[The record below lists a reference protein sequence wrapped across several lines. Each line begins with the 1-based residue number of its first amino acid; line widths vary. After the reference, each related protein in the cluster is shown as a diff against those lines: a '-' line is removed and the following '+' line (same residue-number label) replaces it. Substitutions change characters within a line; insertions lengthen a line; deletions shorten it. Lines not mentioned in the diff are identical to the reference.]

1 MKPYSEPSLA
11 PENGSEFIPE
21 QVVWEGMPSLRLT
34 LPPLLVVLIAYI
46 LAALLQLV
54 FQADR
59 TTHLVTFTLAFLIGF
74 AIFVR
79 QALSLRSCYYRLT
92 TDSVFVRRG
101 LFDRVT
107 EHVSL
112 DHFRD
117 VFVEESSWAKMLG
130 CGDVEIISGN
140 VASEQVCFAGV
151 LHPMEKK
158 ELVLKA
164 VADRK
169 SRQNPEVG
177 SSIND
182 AS

>member
-1 MKPYSEPSLA
+1 MVPGFAGELV
-11 PENGSEFIPE
+11 PE
-21 QVVWEGMPSLRLT
+21 QIIWEGMPSLRLT
-34 LPPLLVVLIAYI
+34 FPPLLVVGTAYV

-59 TTHLVTFTLAFLIGF
+59 MTHLVTFSLAFLIGF
-74 AIFVR
+74 AVFVR
-79 QALSLRSCYYRLT
+79 QALLLRACYYRLT
-92 TDSVFVRRG
+92 TDSIYVRRG

-117 VFVEESSWAKMLG
+117 VFVEENSLAKILG

-140 VASEQVCFAGV
+140 VASEQVCFEGV
-151 LHPMEKK
+151 HHPVEIK

-169 SRQNPEVG
+169 VKQNP
-177 SSIND
+177 N
-182 AS
+182 

>member
-1 MKPYSEPSLA
+1 MESHSESPLPS
-11 PENGSEFIPE
+11 ENASEFLPE
-21 QVVWEGMPSLRLT
+21 QVIWEGMPSLRLT
-34 LPPLLVVLIAYI
+34 LPPLLVVLIAYV
-46 LAALLQLV
+46 LAVLLQLV

-59 TTHLVTFTLAFLIGF
+59 MTHLVTFSLAFLIGF

-79 QALSLRSCYYRLT
+79 HALSLRSCYYRLT
-92 TDSVFVRRG
+92 SDSIFVRRG

-112 DHFRD
+112 DHFRE

-169 SRQNPEVG
+169 LRENRG
-177 SSIND
+177 D
-182 AS
+182 